1 MSENKRASGSG
12 WVDPDDAPE
21 WTEEMFDRAEIRAGN
36 KLVRPATGTLAKA
49 GRPPQ
54 GERAKR
60 QVTLRLDPEII
71 ERFRASG
78 PGWQSRINE
87 LLRKAAGL

>member
-1 MSENKRASGSG
+1 MSENKPVSDNG

-21 WTEEMFDRAEIRAGN
+21 WTQEMFERAEMRVGG
-36 KLVRPATGTLAKA
+36 KLVRPATGTLTKA

-54 GERAKR
+54 GEHAKR

-71 ERFRASG
+71 DRFRATG
-78 PGWQSRINE
+78 PGWQSRINDA
-87 LLRKAAGL
+87 LRKAAGL